1 MRRFFASLL
10 SAALLLSLV
19 GGLATSSRAAS
30 IPSGTQI
37 QVRLAQKLETGE
49 TKTGQTFSAT
59 VAQPV
64 VVNGKTVLA
73 KGARVNGHVTEAVSS
88 GRLKGKASITL
99 ELTQASGAAVHTEPL
114 RIDGKSH
121 LLRDAGLIGGG
132 AAAGALIGGATGGKK
147 GAAIGAVVGAGA
159 GTATAYITGKQEIA
173 LPAEMA
179 LTFVV
184 GGAGGK
190 TAAATASSSSEAESA
205 EPGGKDMRGEGGG
218 AHEARDV
225 AKALMFSARDQQMIR
240 QYFRTNTANLPPGL
254 AKRGGNLPPGLERQV
269 ERNGTLPPG
278 LQKRIEPFPTDL
290 TQRLPRLPAG
300 YSRVILGR
308 RALILDAANKIL
320 DLMHLNE

>member
-1 MRRFFASLL
+1 M
-10 SAALLLSLV
+10 
-19 GGLATSSRAAS
+19 
-30 IPSGTQI
+30 PSGTQV

-49 TKTGQTFSAT
+49 TQTGQTFSAT

-73 KGARVNGHVTEAVSS
+73 KGARVNGRVMEAVSS

-99 ELTQASGAAVHTEPL
+99 ELTQAGGATVHTEPL

-132 AAAGALIGGATGGKK
+132 TAAGALIGAATGGKK

-190 TAAATASSSSEAESA
+190 TAAAREAPSSEEASA
-205 EPGGKDMRGEGGG
+205 EPRSEALRGERGRREER
-218 AHEARDV
+218 EAEGEEEEKTSR
-225 AKALMFSARDQQMIR
+225 ALAFSKHDQQVIL
-240 QYFRTNTANLPPGL
+240 QYFSTNTANLPHGL
-254 AKRGGNLPPGLERQV
+254 AKRGGNLPPGLERQLQ
-269 ERNGTLPPG
+269 RNGTLPPG
-278 LQKRIEPFPTDL
+278 LQKRVEPFPADL
-290 TQRLPRLPAG
+290 THRLPRLPAG
-300 YSRVILGR
+300 YSRVMLGR
-308 RALILDAANKIL
+308 RALILDATNKIL